1 MSKTYTQEQL
11 DKILEKE
18 SVKQEKATA
27 AATKAETKR
36 VLDLIKDATAANK
49 EVKSKEVKT
58 HVANVLKELVA
69 EIKAA

>member
-11 DKILEKE
+11 DKVLEKE
-18 SVKQEKATA
+18 SAKQEKAA
-27 AATKAETKR
+27 VAATKAETKR

-49 EVKSKEVKT
+49 EVESKEVKT